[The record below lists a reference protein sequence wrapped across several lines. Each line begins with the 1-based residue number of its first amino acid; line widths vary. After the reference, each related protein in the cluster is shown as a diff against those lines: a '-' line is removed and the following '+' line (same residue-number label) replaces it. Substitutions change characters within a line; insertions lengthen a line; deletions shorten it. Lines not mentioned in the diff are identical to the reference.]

1 MRKSGKGRVLDDP
14 DEWFNGKRKT
24 TSKSAGSGGG
34 ITMPTSRKP
43 VAPAQAAK
51 NIINGVKSAQSA
63 KGGAGKSG
71 KSAKKLP
78 QVVVKISGSSKGA
91 DKAAAHLNYTGRK
104 GQVELEDEQ
113 GNKYLGEEQKG
124 LIKAWQAAG
133 FHDKEATG
141 TKREAFHFVFS
152 MPAGTDPKG
161 LKDAVRNLVQE
172 EFAGHKYFMAQHLDT
187 DKPHCHVLVCA
198 TDDRGARLNPRKQ
211 DLHNYRVAFVNKLA
225 EQGIEATASRNVSRF
240 KSKGNKK
247 QWKMHKANRDGKPYK
262 SKPLTIQSKAK
273 LEKMNKET
281 MKAYEQYAKK
291 LPTGAV
297 KKTVKE
303 LVNTSQ
309 DKGR

>member
-1 MRKSGKGRVLDDP
+1 MRKSGKGRVFDDI
-14 DEWFNGKRKT
+14 DEWFNGNRKT

-34 ITMPTSRKP
+34 ITIPSVRKSAPTG
-43 VAPAQAAK
+43 QATK
-51 NIINGVKSAQSA
+51 NIINGVKSAQ
-63 KGGAGKSG
+63 

-91 DKAAAHLNYTGRK
+91 DKAAAHLKYTGRK

-113 GNKYLGEEQKG
+113 GNKYLGEEQKD
-124 LIKAWQAAG
+124 LIKSWEAAG
-133 FHDKEATG
+133 FHDKEETG

-161 LKDAVRNLVQE
+161 LKDAVKNLVQE

-225 EQGIEATASRNVSRF
+225 EQGIEATTSRNFSRF
-240 KSKGNKK
+240 KSKNNKK
-247 QWKMHKANRDGKPYK
+247 QWKLHKANRDGTPYK
-262 SKPLTIQSKAK
+262 PKPPSNKSRVN

-281 MKAYEQYAKK
+281 IRAYEQYTKK
-291 LPTGAV
+291 LADGAV
-297 KKTVKE
+297 KRAVTE
-303 LVNTSQ
+303 LVGNNQ

>member
-1 MRKSGKGRVLDDP
+1 MRKSGKGRVFDDI

-34 ITMPTSRKP
+34 ITMPSSRKP
-43 VAPAQAAK
+43 VSPAQTTK
-51 NIINGVKSAQSA
+51 NIINGVKSAQSPQ
-63 KGGAGKSG
+63 GGGSKS
-71 KSAKKLP
+71 KKLP
-78 QVVVKISGSSKGA
+78 QVIVKISGSSKGA
-91 DKAAAHLNYTGRK
+91 DKAAAHLKYTGRK

-113 GNKYLGEEQKG
+113 GNKYLGEEQKD
-124 LIKAWQAAG
+124 LIKSWEAAG
-133 FHDKEATG
+133 FHDKEETG

-247 QWKMHKANRDGKPYK
+247 QWKIHQANRDGKHYTP
-262 SKPLTIQSKAK
+262 KPLSEKSKAK
-273 LEKMNKET
+273 LEKVNKET
-281 MKAYEQYAKK
+281 IKAYEQYAKK
-291 LPTGAV
+291 LPAGAV
-297 KKTVKE
+297 KNAVKE
-303 LVNTSQ
+303 LVNHNQ
-309 DKGR
+309 DRGR

>member
-1 MRKSGKGRVLDDP
+1 MRKSGKGRVLDDL
-14 DEWFNGKRKT
+14 DEWFNGNRKT

-34 ITMPTSRKP
+34 ITIPTNRKP
-43 VAPAQAAK
+43 APKAQAAK
-51 NIINGVKSAQSA
+51 NIINGVNSA
-63 KGGAGKSG
+63 KGS
-71 KSAKKLP
+71 KSASSNSPKKKLP

-91 DKAAAHLNYTGRK
+91 DKAAAHLAYTGRK
-104 GQVELEDEQ
+104 GQVELEDEK
-113 GNKYLGEEQKG
+113 GNKYLGDEQKG
-124 LIKAWQAAG
+124 LIKSWQAAG
-133 FHDKEATG
+133 FHDKEETG

-225 EQGIEATASRNVSRF
+225 EQDIEATASRNVSRF
-240 KSKGNKK
+240 KSKSNKK
-247 QWKMHKANRDGKPYK
+247 QWKIHKDSRDGKPYK
-262 SKPLTIQSKAK
+262 PKPPTPKSKAQ
-273 LEKMNKET
+273 LENMNKET

-291 LPTGAV
+291 LPAGTV
-297 KKTVKE
+297 KNAVKE
-303 LVNTSQ
+303 LVNHSQ
-309 DKGR
+309 GRGR

>member
-1 MRKSGKGRVLDDP
+1 MRKVGKGKIFDDI
-14 DEWFNGKRKT
+14 DEWFNGNRKT

-51 NIINGVKSAQSA
+51 NIINGVKSAQSS
-63 KGGAGKSG
+63 KGTAGKSG

-124 LIKAWQAAG
+124 LIKSWEAAG
-133 FHDKEATG
+133 FHDKEETG

-211 DLHNYRVAFVNKLA
+211 DLHNYRVTFVNKLA

-240 KSKGNKK
+240 KSKDNKR
-247 QWKMHKANRDGKPYK
+247 QWKMHKATRDGKPYK
-262 SKPLTIQSKAK
+262 PKLPSEKA

-291 LPTGAV
+291 LPDGNI
-297 KKTVKE
+297 KKAAKE
-303 LVNTSQ
+303 LISEHQ

>member
-1 MRKSGKGRVLDDP
+1 MRKAGKGRVLDDP

-34 ITMPTSRKP
+34 ITMPSSRKP

-51 NIINGVKSAQSA
+51 NIINGIKSAQSPS
-63 KGGAGKSG
+63 GAG

-91 DKAAAHLNYTGRK
+91 DKAAAHLSYTGRK
-104 GQVELEDEQ
+104 GQVELEDEK
-113 GNKYLGEEQKG
+113 GNQYLGDEQKG
-124 LIKAWQAAG
+124 LIKSWQAAG
-133 FHDKEATG
+133 FHDKEDTG

-240 KSKGNKK
+240 KSKSNKK
-247 QWKMHKANRDGKPYK
+247 QWKIHKDSRDGKPYK
-262 SKPLTIQSKAK
+262 PKPPTPKSKAQ
-273 LEKMNKET
+273 LENMNKET

-291 LPTGAV
+291 LSAGTV
-297 KKTVKE
+297 KNAVKE
-303 LVNTSQ
+303 LVNHSQ
-309 DKGR
+309 DRGW

>member
-1 MRKSGKGRVLDDP
+1 MRKAGKGRVLDDP

-34 ITMPTSRKP
+34 ITAPSSRKP
-43 VAPAQAAK
+43 VTPAQAAK
-51 NIINGVKSAQSA
+51 NIINGIKSAQSS
-63 KGGAGKSG
+63 KGGAG

-91 DKAAAHLNYTGRK
+91 DKAAAHLSYTGRK

-113 GNKYLGEEQKG
+113 GNKYLGDEQKG
-124 LIKAWQAAG
+124 LIKSWEAAG
-133 FHDKEATG
+133 FHDKEDTG

-240 KSKGNKK
+240 KSKSNKK

-262 SKPLTIQSKAK
+262 PKPPSEKSKAK

-291 LPTGAV
+291 LPDGAV
-297 KKTVKE
+297 KKAVKE
-303 LVNTSQ
+303 LVNTNQ